1 MTWVVR
7 MNEWMISWGRGACA
21 IVTGTFFFFGRDFLD
36 IHEIIETLFDVL
48 KKEDSLNAWIFIDL

>member
-1 MTWVVR
+1 
-7 MNEWMISWGRGACA
+7 MISWGRGACA
-21 IVTGTFFFFGRDFLD
+21 IVTGTFFFDRDFLD